1 MATITNLTSGIEIN
15 YGGAVTYIK
24 HGNVKLL
31 KRGTNLNIYDDSDDD
46 GNQRGQVYMS
56 IPFSEVTSP
65 VEADID
71 ALYATVR
78 GYIDVSSGG
87 GGTDPN
93 AVHVN
98 VGGEID
104 GITAKATPTSSD
116 LLIIED
122 AADSNNKKKITIGD
136 LPATSDA
143 DAVHVNA
150 ANEITAITEKTTV
163 DNQDE
168 FIIEDSEDSGN
179 KKSIKRKAI
188 IDPIVSS
195 TASTA
200 TLTID
205 ADNVD
210 LEILTAQNG
219 SCTIAA
225 PTGTPVQGQKLI
237 IRIEDNGSAAPLTWN
252 AIFRAI
258 GVTLPSTTT
267 SSKIIYVGCI
277 YNSTDTK
284 WDVIAVKE
292 EA

>member
-46 GNQRGQVYMS
+46 GNQRGQVYIS

-65 VEADID
+65 SESDID

-87 GGTDPN
+87 GGTDAN

-98 VGGEID
+98 VGGEIN

-168 FIIEDSEDSGN
+168 FIIEDSGDSGN
-179 KKSIKRKAI
+179 KKSIKRKNI
-188 IDPIVSS
+188 VRPIVNS
-195 TASTA
+195 TTTTA
-200 TLTID
+200 TLTPNID
-205 ADNVD
+205 EYEQEDVTD
-210 LEILTAQNG
+210 LDTAM
-219 SCTIAA
+219 TIAA
-225 PTGTPVQGQKLI
+225 PTGTPSTGMKLLF
-237 IRIEDNGSAAPLTWN
+237 RITDDGTARALTWN
-252 AIFRAI
+252 VIYRAI
-258 GVTLPSTTT
+258 GVTIPSTTT
-267 SSKIIYVGCI
+267 ANKILYVGCI
-277 YNSTDTK
+277 YDEAGSK
-284 WDVIAVKE
+284 WDVVAVKE